1 MKYDNIV
8 YIGRFQPFHNGHKVV
23 IDKALEISEH
33 VTIVLGSH
41 DSAQSTRN
49 PFTTEQRI
57 SMIAGAYGSEN
68 FHRIRF
74 VPQVDHTYN
83 FDRWIAGIQSG
94 VAAAEA
100 SFGWKDK
107 GVKTAIVGF
116 EKDESSFYL
125 KAFPFWERIDFG
137 HHDLLDAT
145 SIRKTFFEQSYEEVD
160 KTPTSTWLTL
170 KKFSET
176 NTYHSLKN
184 EWNFVKEYKKQWAN
198 SPYPP
203 TFVTADAV
211 VVQSGH
217 VLLVERGA
225 APGEGLLALPG
236 GFVNQF
242 EEIDH
247 AVFRELREET
257 KISVPEAVL
266 RGSVTMKKVFDGPWR
281 SERGRTITHAYLIK
295 LNDMNPLPKIKGGD
309 DARKASWVPFSKLRR
324 DNMFDDH
331 FEIISNL
338 TGV

>member
-1 MKYDNIV
+1 MKYDNLV
-8 YIGRFQPFHNGHKVV
+8 FIGRFAPFHLGHKAV

-41 DSAQSTRN
+41 DSAPSTRN
-49 PFTTEQRI
+49 PFTTQQRI
-57 SMIAGAYGSEN
+57 EMISGAYSEDQN
-68 FHRIRF
+68 KRIRF

-83 FDRWIAGIQSG
+83 FDRWISGVQSG
-94 VAAAEA
+94 VEAAE
-100 SFGWKDK
+100 SSYGWKSS
-107 GVKTAIVGF
+107 GTKTGIVGY

-125 KAFPFWERIDFG
+125 KAFPMWERVDFG
-137 HHDLLDAT
+137 LVARIDAT
-145 SIRKTFFEQSYEEVD
+145 SIRKTLFEESFTKIWGIPDNVFIFMR
-160 KTPTSTWLTL
+160 S
-170 KKFSET
+170 
-176 NTYHSLKN
+176 
-184 EWNFVKEYKKQWAN
+184 FVKSAIYLKLVDEWDFVKRYKKQWEA

-242 EEIDH
+242 EEIDD

-257 KISVPEAVL
+257 RISVPEPIL
-266 RGSVTMKKVFDGPWR
+266 RGSVTIKRVFDGPWR

-309 DARKASWVPFSKLRR
+309 DAKKAMWVPFSELRR
-324 DNMFDDH
+324 SNMFEDH
-331 FEIISNL
+331 AEIISNL